1 MADAVNARWNGDRY
15 QARVFWQNALSM
27 LAHDSVVV
35 EVTFEADAPKSF
47 DDVVVRYDPPIP
59 GSGPERVSAAYQ
71 QVKWHVDTGGRFGY
85 EDFVDPEFIG
95 ATRVSLLQR
104 LRDAKKNA
112 PLGAR
117 FDFITTYRIKDDD
130 PLGYVQSGAD
140 KSILLARLFDGTKDG
155 SRMGKVRKLWREHL
169 ELASDDELKEVVTG
183 LRIMDGER
191 SLEQLR
197 EDVNVRAQIVGALT
211 CSTESDFRYDG
222 LAQALKS
229 RKLNSFT
236 REALRQVLREE
247 GVLTDKAPALPPGLT
262 IAIRTFQG
270 VAADLGGTSPENTLS
285 LTDSFN
291 QRYLLDDRSWQG
303 DIRPR
308 VETFLREAAK
318 RSGVL
323 RIILDA
329 HASIAFLTG
338 AVLDL
343 KSGVDSSL
351 VQKGRVGSRTWRADD
366 GTEKEAARLTSTTIS
381 IDSGPDIA
389 LAIGISQSVDA
400 HARAYVGKELST
412 VGTLISF
419 APPAGPGQQ
428 TIVGGGHAAALA
440 EQIAN
445 EVRALKVD
453 DPDCT
458 VHIFAACPNSLL
470 FYLGQQYRGI
480 APCIVYEFDFDRAGN
495 KSYQPSFVID

>member
-1 MADAVNARWNGDRY
+1 MADAVTARWNGDKY

-35 EVTFEADAPKSF
+35 EVAFEADAPKSF

-59 GSGPERVSAAYQ
+59 GSGPERVPAAYQ

-85 EDFVDPEFIG
+85 EDLVDPDFIG
-95 ATRVSLLQR
+95 ATSVSLLRR
-104 LRDAKKNA
+104 LRDAKKTA
-112 PLGAR
+112 PVGAR
-117 FDFITTYRIKDDD
+117 FDFVTTYRIKDND
-130 PLGYVQSGAD
+130 PLSYVQSGTD
-140 KSILLARLFDGTKDG
+140 KSILLGRLFDGTTDR

-169 ELASDDELKEVVTG
+169 GLASDDELKEVVTS

-197 EDVNVRAQIVGALT
+197 EDINVRAQIVGALT

-236 REALRQVLREE
+236 REALRQILREE
-247 GVLTDKAPALPPGLT
+247 GVLTDNAPARPPGLT

-291 QRYLLDDRSWQG
+291 QRYLLGDRSWQG

-308 VETFLREAAK
+308 VESFLRDAAK

-329 HASIAFLTG
+329 HASIAFLAG

-351 VQKGRVGSRTWRADD
+351 IQKGRVGSRTWRADD
-366 GTEKEAARLTSTTIS
+366 GTEQRVARLNSATTSIG
-381 IDSGPDIA
+381 SGTDIA
-389 LAIGISQSVDA
+389 VAIGISQSVDVQT
-400 HARAYVGKELST
+400 RAYISKELLA

-419 APPAGPGQQ
+419 APPTGPGQQ
-428 TIVGGGHAAALA
+428 AIAGGGHAAALA
-440 EQIAN
+440 EHIAN
-445 EVRALKVD
+445 EVRALKAD
-453 DPDCT
+453 DPDRT

-470 FYLGQQYRGI
+470 FYLGQQHRSI